1 MFGFPAITDIG
12 IAIELAAENA
22 DTDTSRKWLGAL
34 SIYLDGIE
42 TTAG

>member
-1 MFGFPAITDIG
+1 MFGFPAISDIG

-42 TTAG
+42 TAAS